1 MSEQAI
7 NMETLNALLA
17 LVQAG
22 NSGGRRKGRR
32 SGGFGASRKSTP
44 EESEARRKANDEE
57 CIKVFKAAGYKVV
70 EPRFNV
76 LTYNKWIAKGRK
88 VKAGQKGHQVGPFNL
103 FHEDQTE
110 PLTTTV
116 GGVEA
121 KLMPVV
127 DKLATAKVEPPKET
141 PKPIP
146 APAKPVEA
154 TKTETAHYANVFD
167 WNK

>member
-1 MSEQAI
+1 MTEPAI
-7 NMETLNALLA
+7 NLETLNALLA
-17 LVQAG
+17 LMQKG
-22 NSGGRRKGRR
+22 GGGGRRKSGRR
-32 SGGFGASRKSTP
+32 GGFTASRKATP

-76 LTYNKWIAKGRK
+76 LTYNKWIEKGRR
-88 VKAGQKGHQVGPFNL
+88 VKKDEHGHRVGPFNL

-110 PLTTTV
+110 PLTTAE
-116 GGVEA
+116 GD

-127 DKLATAKVEPPKET
+127 DKLATKTEAPKEA
-141 PKPIP
+141 PKPAP
-146 APAKPVEA
+146 APAKPVESP
-154 TKTETAHYANVFD
+154 KSETAHWTD